1 MEKSQPLSK
10 KAKADYR
17 NKLFDRIVN
26 SRLFCYTAL
35 LIDNLE
41 TPLFC
46 DQVGEIENVMID
58 EEDKDSYLLTFIDFK
73 KGENEFAPC
82 LVKKEHVLL
91 LFSFDPALYE

>member
-26 SRLFCYTAL
+26 SRLFCYTVL

-46 DQVGEIENVMID
+46 DQVGEIENAMID
-58 EEDKDSYLLTFIDFK
+58 EEDKNFYLLPFLDFEN
-73 KGENEFAPC
+73 GENDTQKFYFC
-82 LVKKEHVLL
+82 VLL
-91 LFSFDPALYE
+91 TSCQ